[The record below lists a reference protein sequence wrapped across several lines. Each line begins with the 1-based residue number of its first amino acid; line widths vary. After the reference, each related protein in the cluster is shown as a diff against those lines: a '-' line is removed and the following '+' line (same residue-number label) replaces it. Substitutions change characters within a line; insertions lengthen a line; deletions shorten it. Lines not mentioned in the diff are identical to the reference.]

1 MKIRKRARTK
11 TGQYVGD
18 DPRTKD
24 IDEAWEDTAEQ
35 IGKDI
40 YSGAYAKQKKPRYET
55 IADSISKRMSD
66 YFTRIKKKFSSKK

>member
-1 MKIRKRARTK
+1 MKIRKRARTE

-35 IGKDI
+35 IGKEI
-40 YSGAYAKQKKPRYET
+40 YSGAYTEEKKPRYET
-55 IADSISKRMSD
+55 IADSVTERMSD
-66 YFTRIKKKFSSKK
+66 YFTRTQNSK

>member
-35 IGKDI
+35 IGKEI
-40 YSGAYAKQKKPRYET
+40 YSGAYTEEKKPRYET
-55 IADSISKRMSD
+55 IADNISKRMSD
-66 YFTRIKKKFSSKK
+66 YFTRIKQKFSSKK